1 MESFPLWV
9 WAVIVGIIISTKFV
23 YRWMSTKDLAN
34 VAEQSR
40 HTIKGIRRNW
50 TTKNPT
56 GVIDHKYDP
65 QKYSPSRF
73 KDYFTTKKNNNQK
86 LE

>member
-1 MESFPLWV
+1 
-9 WAVIVGIIISTKFV
+9 
-23 YRWMSTKDLAN
+23 MSTKDLAN

-50 TTKNPT
+50 TKNPI

-65 QKYSPSRF
+65 QKYSPSRY
-73 KDYFTTKKNNNQK
+73 KDYFTTRRNKSQK